1 MEKEKEEKEEEEKNT
16 TAPSENKKTAA
27 ATTTT
32 TTTATT
38 KKKAPMKL
46 DKVKKVVLG
55 KRSEEAL
62 ERKKK
67 KFTKKK
73 MKKKE
78 DMNQNKPKEG
88 EEEEGEGAAAA
99 EEEEEE
105 EEEEQQPDVEKLK
118 DLKKKKTNRDLKRG
132 LARNGFAMS
141 GDYNALLQKYLEG
154 SKHGGLPKCPNCKRF
169 GLSVKLDKSTINGE
183 VRCPGRFDRAT
194 NSFQKCPFVS
204 TLAQIERPAWE
215 EEEEKKEK
223 EEEKEEGKEKEKE
236 EEEGKEKEKEKEGE
250 ETRTKTTE
258 EKQPLE
264 ASLSEDEWKEF
275 QVLEN
280 KFNRQKIKS
289 EDLKDAICSMIK
301 SKGLV
306 VGGDKTDV
314 GFFIARVL
322 FKNTRRS
329 SLRLRPAID
338 EILKKYP
345 KAGTDKVANEENN
358 AIVEFLSK
366 LEAHAKVAAAKEKE
380 EEEENVAPT
389 LDAKTV
395 AIVKKGLIEMRKFP
409 HRVNTEA
416 MVDAMMKGGVV
427 NGVDVKKIS
436 GFGDSVANLIK
447 FWIKNQ
453 AEEKSALI
461 EMALSQIQEYA
472 QKKKKQTTAKPEEQ
486 AAAAPKKQAAAAPK
500 KQAAATTKKQAA
512 ATTKKQAAATTKKQA
527 AATTK
532 KQAAAATKKQ
542 AAAATMKRKE
552 KPTKSPTKV
561 SPAEKKTKVAQSQRN
576 ANED

>member
-280 KFNRQKIKS
+280 KFNRQQIKS
-289 EDLKDAICSMIK
+289 EDLKVAICSMIK

-306 VGGDKTDV
+306 VGGDKTAV
-314 GFFIARVL
+314 GFFIAEVL
-322 FKNTRRS
+322 HKNTRRS

-486 AAAAPKKQAAAAPK
+486 AAAAPKKQAAAPKK
-500 KQAAATTKKQAA
+500 KQAAA
-512 ATTKKQAAATTKKQA
+512 ATN
-527 AATTK
+527 

>member
-280 KFNRQKIKS
+280 KFNRQQIKS
-289 EDLKDAICSMIK
+289 EDLKVAICSMIK

-306 VGGDKTDV
+306 VGGDKTAV
-314 GFFIARVL
+314 GFFIAEVL
-322 FKNTRRS
+322 HKNTRRS

-512 ATTKKQAAATTKKQA
+512 A
-527 AATTK
+527 
-532 KQAAAATKKQ
+532 ATKKQ